1 MALIANRLE
10 RLFDRQHFP
19 VTLLVVAIVFSA
31 CLMPAQ
37 SDTWWQLR
45 TGEEIWRS
53 GRIVLQDNFTHTV
66 SGRPWPNHEWLTQVL
81 FYAVYAAGGLPLLTL
96 LCATAITVAWL
107 IVLSLTPGPVLF
119 RVALVGGGAAWSS
132 VAWTLR
138 PHMLTMALFAATLW
152 VLVRRRY
159 LWSLPPL
166 FLLWANLHGAVALG
180 GVLIVAAAL
189 ASLRAG
195 DGRFKLL
202 IAIGGLCF
210 VATTVTP
217 LGLSLWLELPHMMQR
232 SEAYGIQEWRAP
244 DLSTWAEAAFWATGG
259 SVIALAVVKRRA
271 LQSVQT
277 LTLVIA
283 AVFLFLMAAGSAR
296 QIPPFF
302 VCAVP
307 TIAVLLNVVVPH
319 EERVTRRASVLV
331 NAVSG
336 AACAVAAAF
345 FVAYAWS
352 THLPRLRWDPVPS
365 SVLSAIEDCRGP
377 LYNRYN
383 DGGALLWFAKHRK
396 IFIDSRQD
404 PFPTELVLEH
414 IQVEQS
420 GNYRQLFERY
430 HIECALTHQ
439 GRPLAASLRRDGWLE
454 RRAAGTWT
462 IYSRPSKQIAASPL

>member
-1 MALIANRLE
+1 MASANRLE

-53 GRIVLQDNFTHTV
+53 GRIMLQDDFTHTV

-96 LCATAITVAWL
+96 LCAAAIAGAWL
-107 IVLSLTPGPVLF
+107 IVLSLAPGPVLV

-132 VAWTLR
+132 GAWTLR

-152 VLVRRRY
+152 ILVRRRY

-195 DGRFKLL
+195 DGRLKVL
-202 IAIGGLCF
+202 IAIGASCL
-210 VATTVTP
+210 VATTLTP
-217 LGLSLWLELPHMMQR
+217 LGLSLWLELPQMMQR
-232 SEAYGIQEWRAP
+232 SEAYGIHEWRALG
-244 DLSTWAEAAFWATGG
+244 LSTWTEAAFWATGG
-259 SVIALAVVKRRA
+259 SMIVLAVVKRRA

-283 AVFLFLMAAGSAR
+283 AAFLFLMAARSAR
-296 QIPPFF
+296 QITPFF
-302 VCAVP
+302 LCAVP
-307 TIAVLLNVVVPH
+307 AIAVLLNVRLPR
-319 EERVTRRASVLV
+319 EERVTPRASILR

-336 AACAVAAAF
+336 TACAIAAAF
-345 FVAYAWS
+345 FTAYAWS
-352 THLPRLRWDPVPS
+352 AHLPRLRWDPVPS
-365 SVLSAIEDCRGP
+365 SVLSAIEECRGP

-383 DGGALLWFAKHRK
+383 DGGALLWFIKHRK

-404 PFPTELVLEH
+404 PFPMELVLEH

-420 GNYRQLFERY
+420 GNYQKLFERY
-430 HIECALTHQ
+430 HIECALTQQ
-439 GRPLAASLRRDGWLE
+439 GRPLAVRLRRDGWLE

-462 IYSRPSKQIAASPL
+462 VYSRPPKQVAVGPL

>member
-1 MALIANRLE
+1 M
-10 RLFDRQHFP
+10 
-19 VTLLVVAIVFSA
+19 
-31 CLMPAQ
+31 
-37 SDTWWQLR
+37 
-45 TGEEIWRS
+45 
-53 GRIVLQDNFTHTV
+53 
-66 SGRPWPNHEWLTQVL
+66 
-81 FYAVYAAGGLPLLTL
+81 
-96 LCATAITVAWL
+96 
-107 IVLSLTPGPVLF
+107 
-119 RVALVGGGAAWSS
+119 
-132 VAWTLR
+132 
-138 PHMLTMALFAATLW
+138 
-152 VLVRRRY
+152 
-159 LWSLPPL
+159 
-166 FLLWANLHGAVALG
+166 
-180 GVLIVAAAL
+180 
-189 ASLRAG
+189 
-195 DGRFKLL
+195 
-202 IAIGGLCF
+202 
-210 VATTVTP
+210 
-217 LGLSLWLELPHMMQR
+217 
-232 SEAYGIQEWRAP
+232 
-244 DLSTWAEAAFWATGG
+244 
-259 SVIALAVVKRRA
+259 IALAVVKRRA

-307 TIAVLLNVVVPH
+307 TIAVLLNVRLHH

-365 SVLSAIEDCRGP
+365 SVLSAIEECSGP

-404 PFPTELVLEH
+404 PFPMELVLEH
-414 IQVEQS
+414 IQVEKS

-430 HIECALTHQ
+430 HIECALTNQ
-439 GRPLAASLRRDGWLE
+439 GRPLAARLRRDGWLE

-462 IYSRPSKQIAASPL
+462 VYSRPSKQVAMSPL